1 MRTQIGILTSPW
13 LARAVVTALHLTQ
26 NPEFSPGRGGAT
38 SSVVTRLQKLG
49 LVPVRA
55 DAPRPNDK
63 IAIAADILAD
73 KMIFSNDAQSFIL
86 GIAATT
92 GNPGVSAAI
101 ANEVVKQ
108 FLDFKIDEKFTA
120 MERAR
125 DWLQGQVASLGIQVH
140 DDDQAVETYRLSHG
154 LSEETPDDIGD
165 GTIGPQA
172 QTVNRQQLDAMSAEL
187 VQVASDLSLREG
199 ALAQARAAATGSI
212 PRADLPAVLD
222 SPVIAQMLDDTSLA
236 SSDAASL
243 ATSEGANNLSLRSTR
258 ARLTTLQAQTQGVMA
273 SIARSLGV
281 EVAAEVL
288 EQQQL
293 LKRQEALRKA
303 VIAENEAELG
313 LSSLETRA
321 RTTRNIYESFLAR
334 AAELGNVAG
343 IQEADA
349 SLVSSAQP
357 PLSASGPQA
366 TRLIAIA
373 GVLSLVLST
382 GLAFVRERVRG
393 GFSLPQQIEAAAGL
407 PIIALM
413 PKLRHARFQR
423 DRSGRAETAMAASL
437 DRLRGQMHSFVQD
450 GKQLLMVTSA
460 LPKEGKSFFAAEL
473 ACNLAAAGWRVMVL
487 DCDLEHRSMAGYFG
501 LSPSADQRETP
512 ANPAFGADAAAI
524 LSATRNLDV
533 MMAGPGRHGSNDV
546 LGSEPMMALLADLRQ
561 RYDVVIIDVPPILRV
576 VDTILLGQKVDA
588 TLAVVQWEKTPR
600 KDVIAMAKVLRRSR
614 VPVMG
619 LVMNRVDLRK
629 VSVSSG
635 NIWLALKRYNPEQA

>member
-1 MRTQIGILTSPW
+1 MQYTASASVIIEPQTTQVSDLQAIGSDSGDVASLMRTQIGILTSPW

-293 LKRQEALRKA
+293 LKR
-303 VIAENEAELG
+303 G
-313 LSSLETRA
+313 
-321 RTTRNIYESFLAR
+321 
-334 AAELGNVAG
+334 
-343 IQEADA
+343 
-349 SLVSSAQP
+349 
-357 PLSASGPQA
+357 
-366 TRLIAIA
+366 
-373 GVLSLVLST
+373 
-382 GLAFVRERVRG
+382 
-393 GFSLPQQIEAAAGL
+393 
-407 PIIALM
+407 
-413 PKLRHARFQR
+413 
-423 DRSGRAETAMAASL
+423 
-437 DRLRGQMHSFVQD
+437 
-450 GKQLLMVTSA
+450 
-460 LPKEGKSFFAAEL
+460 
-473 ACNLAAAGWRVMVL
+473 
-487 DCDLEHRSMAGYFG
+487 
-501 LSPSADQRETP
+501 
-512 ANPAFGADAAAI
+512 
-524 LSATRNLDV
+524 
-533 MMAGPGRHGSNDV
+533 
-546 LGSEPMMALLADLRQ
+546 
-561 RYDVVIIDVPPILRV
+561 
-576 VDTILLGQKVDA
+576 
-588 TLAVVQWEKTPR
+588 
-600 KDVIAMAKVLRRSR
+600 
-614 VPVMG
+614 
-619 LVMNRVDLRK
+619 
-629 VSVSSG
+629 
-635 NIWLALKRYNPEQA
+635 